1 MKTTKRTSIQ
11 GFFYKGILAIL
22 FTVFMGFQSFAHY
35 DSYDGPVIKEALVA
49 LETNNVDL
57 VLKWIYPEQEAEI
70 ISLFTKTVKLKN
82 EDQEVYSIV
91 KKHFLENLVRL
102 HRETEGEPY
111 TGLKPLGSVTEII
124 KMADNSLAEGNLNN
138 LSSALTKHI
147 EEVLK
152 EKHEKAFALS
162 KVKDESVEKGR
173 EYVAAYIDYT
183 HTLEGI
189 HTILEHGVAHG
200 H

>member
-1 MKTTKRTSIQ
+1 M
-11 GFFYKGILAIL
+11 
-22 FTVFMGFQSFAHY
+22 
-35 DSYDGPVIKEALVA
+35 
-49 LETNNVDL
+49 
-57 VLKWIYPEQEAEI
+57 
-70 ISLFTKTVKLKN
+70 
-82 EDQEVYSIV
+82 YSIV
-91 KKHFLENLVRL
+91 EKHFLETLVRL

-162 KVKDESVEKGR
+162 KVKDESVEKGEIFFQGR
-173 EYVAAYIDYT
+173 QE
-183 HTLEGI
+183 
-189 HTILEHGVAHG
+189 
-200 H
+200 

>member
-1 MKTTKRTSIQ
+1 
-11 GFFYKGILAIL
+11 
-22 FTVFMGFQSFAHY
+22 MGFQTFAHC

-57 VLKWIYPEQEAEI
+57 VLKWVSPEQEAEI
-70 ISLFTKTVKLKN
+70 ISLFTKTIKLKN

-91 KKHFLENLVRL
+91 EKHFLETLVRL

-152 EKHEKAFALS
+152 EKHEKAFSLS
-162 KVKDESVEKGR
+162 KAKDESVEKGR
-173 EYVAAYIDYT
+173 EYVAAYVDYT
-183 HTLEGI
+183 HTLEEI